1 MGKRGPKPRY
11 ATPEDFG
18 RRVDEYFSSC
28 EEDNIFPD
36 YAGLRV
42 FLNLSQDRIDQL
54 CKADYTGEDSIK
66 YSKILLRARDR
77 RESWLARTATS
88 QPKVAQGCLNALKQ
102 QANGGWI
109 DRPQDSGG
117 GAINIVI
124 NGASLESIGK

>member
-18 RRVDEYFSSC
+18 RRVDEYFSGC

-66 YSKILLRARDR
+66 YSEILLRARDR

-109 DRPQDSGG
+109 DRPQDNGG
-117 GAINIVI
+117 GAVNIVI